1 VTEIK
6 QLSRK
11 PAAKKADKDADAAPA
26 KSGAAASAKTGAAAK
41 EADE

>member
-11 PAAKKADKDADAAPA
+11 PAAKKADTAE
-26 KSGAAASAKTGAAAK
+26 